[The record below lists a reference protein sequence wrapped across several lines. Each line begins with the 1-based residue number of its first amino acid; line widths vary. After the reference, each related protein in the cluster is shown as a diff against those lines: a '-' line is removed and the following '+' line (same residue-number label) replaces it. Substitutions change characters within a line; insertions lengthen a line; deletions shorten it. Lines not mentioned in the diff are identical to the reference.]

1 MKGDFSRD
9 TFDRRKHFSR
19 VLVQQGRVTL
29 DADYNEQSS
38 IVLHYLRAL
47 ARDLI
52 GPYAAPVENGG
63 FLLTVDAENG
73 GVRISGGRY
82 YVDGILVENE
92 EECGYEQ
99 QPDYSLGK
107 DDPYLAEMKN
117 PSGLEFWFYL
127 DVWEQHITAL
137 EDDSIRES
145 ALGGPDTCT
154 RAKVVWQVKALPMA
168 KPADDLAKK
177 IRALRARRAKLQL
190 ELKKTEDPE
199 ARKRLTNEI
208 AKIDAEIKK
217 LSDAAAEQKE
227 IACDAP
233 LAQLVALSA
242 ASLAARVDP
251 GKKVEDACII
261 PPASKYRGA
270 ENQLYR
276 VEIHEGGK
284 AGEATFKWSRD
295 NGSGETAWLGT
306 SKDKDDLIVTLTVA
320 NTRGFAAGDWIEL
333 VNNTLDAHG
342 ATGTLVRLANVEGG
356 NLSVDPESVPGPDA
370 LAWSEELD
378 NPRVRR
384 WNQIQTEDV
393 VLKSGA
399 VPIAEP
405 SATFDGWIDLED
417 GVQIQFAAG
426 GVYRSGDY
434 WLIPA
439 PFATGKIEWPQIEDA
454 NGKPTGKPLPPRG
467 VAHHYAPLGFV
478 SRVDESWSLR
488 TCRCEIEPLS
498 SCFSMGS
505 VGVGEHLLTEVR
517 FQPAPVAKPTKKRK
531 RRKRSPN

>member
-1 MKGDFSRD
+1 MKGDFSKD

-19 VLVQQGRVTL
+19 VLMQQGRVTL

-38 IVLHYLRAL
+38 IVLHYLRTL

-99 QPDYSLGK
+99 QLEYSLGK
-107 DDPYLAEMKN
+107 DDPYLAELKN
-117 PSGLEFWFYL
+117 PSGRECWFYL
-127 DVWEQHITAL
+127 DVWEQHITAM

-154 RAKVVWQVKALPMA
+154 RTRVVWQVKALPMA
-168 KPADDLAKK
+168 KPGDDLAKK
-177 IRALRARRAKLQL
+177 IKALQVRRAKLQA
-190 ELKKTEDPE
+190 ELTKPENLGTKKQ
-199 ARKRLTNEI
+199 LTDEI

-217 LSDAAAEQKE
+217 RSDAVPEQKE

-233 LAQLVALSA
+233 LEQLVALSA
-242 ASLAARVDP
+242 ASLAARIDP
-251 GKKVEDACII
+251 GKKVVDACII

-276 VEIHEGGK
+276 VEIHDSGK

-306 SKDKDDLIVTLTVA
+306 AGDDLTVA

-333 VNNTLDAHG
+333 VNNTLDADG

-356 NLSVDPESVPGPDA
+356 NLSVDPESVPKPDA
-370 LAWSEELD
+370 LAWSEKLN

-384 WNQIQTEDV
+384 WNQIETEDV
-393 VLKSGA
+393 VFKPGTGA
-399 VPIAEP
+399 VLISEP
-405 SATFDGWIDLED
+405 SSTFDGWIDLED

-439 PFATGKIEWPQIEDA
+439 RFATGKIEWPQMEDA

-478 SRVDESWSLR
+478 SRVGESWSLR